1 MVVKI
6 NKLLFIF
13 FIFFSHY
20 AFASNNVKIIRD
32 AEIEL
37 FLQKIITSITKNLKQ
52 KNQEFYP
59 RLILDSQYNAF
70 VTGSDKI
77 YINTGLINKAS
88 SISEIQGV
96 IAHEIGHLVLNHHNT
111 RTIHKS
117 KNSNY
122 STIAAIAGIGLSMEG
137 KLDSNTVA
145 GLIIGSRDLTT
156 KSYLQFTRIQEQ
168 QADKF
173 ALNIMQKAKISL
185 NGLQHLLSRLS
196 EEELLNQSMRSGFY
210 RSHPFSKLRLRQ
222 LKNYI
227 NLSSSLKLKKTK
239 IFINNN
245 LISLEYINNK
255 IKAYN
260 KNPFDILDNE
270 KTSNQVLTIYNNVIG
285 NLRIGKYDLAID
297 NLNKLFIRFENYPFL
312 FELYGDI
319 YFDKGEFN
327 KAIKYYEKAIEVLNY
342 KSAKSTEL
350 IKFSL
355 VKSFLQTKDINNLN
369 KSVSI
374 LEQLIKDNPRWSY
387 LWRLLA
393 KASGR
398 TNQKG
403 ISYIALAEEAFIKK
417 NFLKAQKYVSLALKY
432 PQLSKEYRL
441 RGKDILFRV
450 KAQR

>member
-6 NKLLFIF
+6 KKLLFIF
-13 FIFFSHY
+13 FIFYSHY
-20 AFASNNVKIIRD
+20 AFASSNVKIIRD

-37 FLQKIITSITKNLKQ
+37 FLQRIIKSITINLKQ
-52 KNQEFYP
+52 KNQKFYP

-96 IAHEIGHLVLNHHNT
+96 IAHEIGHLVLNHRDT
-111 RTIHKS
+111 RTINKS
-117 KNSNY
+117 KNSNF

-145 GLIIGSRDLTT
+145 GLIIGSRDLAT
-156 KSYLQFTRIQEQ
+156 KSYFQFTRIQEQ

-173 ALNIMQKAKISL
+173 ALNIMHKANISL

-196 EEELLNQSMRSGFY
+196 DEELLNQSMRSNFY
-210 RSHPFSKLRLRQ
+210 RSHPFSKLRLKQ
-222 LKNYI
+222 LKNFI
-227 NLSSSLKLKKTK
+227 NLYPSLKKQKTK

-285 NLRIGKYDLAID
+285 NLRIGKYDLAIN

-327 KAIKYYEKAIEVLNY
+327 KAIEYYEKAIEILNY

-417 NFLKAQKYVSLALKY
+417 NFLKAQKYVSLAFKY